1 MQCNK
6 SSHAV
11 DENTCWLSYHTW
23 ALLLWWLQCNKS
35 PHADWHNRCSRT
47 GKYLLTVLPH
57 LVIAIVMVVN
67 GEMANNLCSA
77 IRVPMLTDTTDALGL
92 ENTCWLLTTPGHCY
106 CDGCW
111 GNGQQSVQCNKSPH
125 AGHNRCSRT
134 GKYLL
139 TVLPHLVIAIVMVVN
154 GEMANNLC
162 SAIRVPMLTDTTD
175 ALGLEN
181 TCWLSYHT
189 WTLLLWWLSTG
200 KWPTICAVQ

>member
-6 SSHAV
+6 SS
-11 DENTCWLSYHTW
+11 
-23 ALLLWWLQCNKS
+23 
-35 PHADWHNRCSRT
+35 HADWHNRCSRT

-57 LVIAIVMVVN
+57 LGIAIVMVVN

-106 CDGCW
+106 CDGCQW

-125 AGHNRCSRT
+125 ADRHNRCSRT

-139 TVLPHLVIAIVMVVN
+139 TVLPHLDIAIVMVVN
-154 GEMANNLC
+154 GEMDNNLC
-162 SAIRVPMLTDTTD
+162 SAIRVPMLTDTKD
-175 ALGLEN
+175 ALRLEN

-189 WTLLLWWLSTG
+189 WSLLLWWLSTG